1 MGKKIGNRWNPI
13 IRNILFLFHA
23 TLPSNGNKLEKKR
36 ICFLLL
42 RIFLEFKLGYSPK
55 SPPSKLK
62 LVKHIVMMILPSFL
76 KPNSSC
82 SSFWLTN
89 ENDIRVVIVLS
100 RAKLTWSYSGAA
112 VAMTCRGSGLKTDIA
127 CISNLKQSYHVSW

>member
-62 LVKHIVMMILPSFL
+62 LVKHIVMMILPSLL
-76 KPNSSC
+76 KPNLSC
-82 SSFWLTN
+82 SHFRLTN
-89 ENDIRVVIVLS
+89 EDDFMVVIVPTW
-100 RAKLTWSYSGAA
+100 AKLIWTYSGAA
-112 VAMTCRGSGLKTDIA
+112 VAMTFRGYGLKTNIA
-127 CISNLKQSYHVSW
+127 YISNSKLSYHVNL